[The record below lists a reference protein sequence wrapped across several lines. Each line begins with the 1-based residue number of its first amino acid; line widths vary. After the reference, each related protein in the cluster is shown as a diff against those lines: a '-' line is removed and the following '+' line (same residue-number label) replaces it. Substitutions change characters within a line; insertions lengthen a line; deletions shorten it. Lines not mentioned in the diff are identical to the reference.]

1 MKFIKN
7 NNKLILF
14 LYKELITCN
23 LKNQQALEKYL
34 KEQVINIKK
43 IYKVKIEGCYDVY
56 LYYNRKYGLIIE
68 FIKISSLEYFP
79 DLIDLN
85 IKLIYDSKMFLEVDD
100 YFLIK
105 KYKEVY
111 YFNDKYYLNVDNLLN
126 LDSVILSDFSKII
139 YGKSL
144 EQLLPKLSLL
154 L

>member
-1 MKFIKN
+1 MKFIN
-7 NNKLILF
+7 DNNKFIF
-14 LYKELITCN
+14 ILYKELITCD
-23 LKNQQALEKYL
+23 LKNQQSLEKYL

-68 FIKISSLEYFP
+68 FIKINSLEYFP